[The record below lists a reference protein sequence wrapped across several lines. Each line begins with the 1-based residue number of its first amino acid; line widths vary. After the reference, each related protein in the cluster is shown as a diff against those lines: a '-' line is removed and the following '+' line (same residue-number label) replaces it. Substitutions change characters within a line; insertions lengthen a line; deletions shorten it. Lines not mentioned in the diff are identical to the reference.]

1 MHVPAAAAAAGTA
14 LTGKWLFDYNRANF
28 QNDVPQRF
36 ARFMSSRNMLNA
48 QVGQYR
54 QDVAGLVTLTTSKM
68 DAMSMMITLILAV
81 NAALSDAGRI
91 GMHGAAP
98 PQWLC
103 GLYSGCIASSVML
116 MGTALWLSMHASLR
130 AQCAM
135 VSLLTRK
142 VRLPIPSM
150 AQLDNARG
158 CGSGFEQQKF
168 GDIFRVPFMRHPE
181 AAPQP
186 PEQSDDEDETAVKGK
201 KKGKK
206 APKVPDARTE
216 FTSTTR
222 DTVPSWIRDE
232 QVVDKAGGVM
242 RADAI
247 EDSENHEIPE
257 HFQLLAKAQ
266 EEWWQYD
273 VYARILMLFGT
284 IQFLFAVTYY
294 SIGTTMAELRGFW
307 ISWSLP
313 MMFLVGQ
320 ALILRLDIVKGAG
333 NHLLPHAEWF
343 GHLAPY
349 FAIAATTLE
358 YRSTY
363 KPENVT
369 ITWVLVFLCYA
380 GHFTMALRMLDLAW
394 PDYNHKDMPDEAGKT
409 WWPSHWTVP
418 SAFGKNLWLL
428 SPPKK
433 LEPGE
438 HDLLHEME
446 SLQRSSAGVTCRRR
460 RKGAENEVATASR
473 AASSPEALQAESSKL
488 ENSFQGWFEES
499 VWAQVPEEG
508 QRSLTDL
515 WGQYVA
521 TQGQINQLASGKAS
535 GEKTVPKVS
544 DALAEIAE
552 NLAEFEATHKRGEG
566 AYTGA
571 SPFKEFGTK
580 RAPDLPWQLARVA
593 ICTVAFQFFYLGWC
607 MVVDSVV
614 GCDTLIKMPGEPPW
628 IRDQKYRNWQPD
640 MFHTSKDLTL
650 PADYRLFALS
660 RAVAPHE
667 EHHEAGEHTVAV
679 PGPVH
684 LASGNATGN
693 ASNATAGEAHAAA
706 GEAHVAGA
714 HRRLTGAE
722 GAVQDLM
729 KTLPQLSWL
738 ADALEKRVNLSL
750 QAPPLEVL
758 SFEAPSFMAP
768 AAKTA
773 KVTWPAMFSPQHLLC
788 KGSTVAA
795 LTSRGFGAWAQLQG
809 DEPAKA
815 SPFAIEGVSD
825 FGPLAG
831 AAWTSAGLRLVTKS
845 GELLACAGNG
855 PVAGRWSCAHSAT
868 SKLPLPAGARLAS
881 AAIAE
886 RTAALIY
893 EHLPAMIFLFKQ
905 AAAADDWVSA
915 GEVHLPPHADGSV
928 GLSFAGHELLAI
940 LGKSG
945 EVHRRSLLDGTTA
958 WHAPPPAAPQR
969 EFRSACAE
977 PGSGLLRL
985 ALRQLADQHTWAT
998 ELIDEQ

>member
-1 MHVPAAAAAAGTA
+1 MHVPAAVAATGTA

-103 GLYSGCIASSVML
+103 GLYSGCIASSVLL
-116 MGTALWLSMHASLR
+116 MGAALWLSMHASLR

-158 CGSGFEQQKF
+158 TGSGFEQQKF

-186 PEQSDDEDETAVKGK
+186 PEQSDDEDEVAVKGK

-206 APKVPDARTE
+206 ASKATGPDVRTD
-216 FTSTTR
+216 FPSTTR
-222 DTVPSWIRDE
+222 DTVPSSVPSWIRDE

-242 RADAI
+242 RADAMDDA
-247 EDSENHEIPE
+247 EDHEVPE

-349 FAIAATTLE
+349 FAIGATTLE

-363 KPENVT
+363 HPENVT

-433 LEPGE
+433 MEPGE

-460 RKGAENEVATASR
+460 RKGGEAEGAKPLRMVP
-473 AASSPEALQAESSKL
+473 SSPEALKSESARL
-488 ENSFQGWFEES
+488 ESSFQGWFDES
-499 VWAQVPEEG
+499 VWAQVPEDG
-508 QRSLTDL
+508 QRGLTTL
-515 WGQYVA
+515 WGQYVG
-521 TQGQINQLASGKAS
+521 THGQINQLAETSD
-535 GEKTVPKVS
+535 EKTVAKLS
-544 DALAEIAE
+544 DALTEIAE
-552 NLAEFEATHKRGEG
+552 SLAEFEASNKRGEG

-580 RAPDLPWQLARVA
+580 RAPDLPWQLARIA
-593 ICTVAFQFFYLGWC
+593 ICTVALLQL
-607 MVVDSVV
+607 VL
-614 GCDTLIKMPGEPPW
+614 TKM
-628 IRDQKYRNWQPD
+628 
-640 MFHTSKDLTL
+640 
-650 PADYRLFALS
+650 
-660 RAVAPHE
+660 
-667 EHHEAGEHTVAV
+667 
-679 PGPVH
+679 
-684 LASGNATGN
+684 
-693 ASNATAGEAHAAA
+693 
-706 GEAHVAGA
+706 
-714 HRRLTGAE
+714 
-722 GAVQDLM
+722 M
-729 KTLPQLSWL
+729 K
-738 ADALEKRVNLSL
+738 
-750 QAPPLEVL
+750 
-758 SFEAPSFMAP
+758 
-768 AAKTA
+768 
-773 KVTWPAMFSPQHLLC
+773 
-788 KGSTVAA
+788 
-795 LTSRGFGAWAQLQG
+795 
-809 DEPAKA
+809 
-815 SPFAIEGVSD
+815 
-825 FGPLAG
+825 
-831 AAWTSAGLRLVTKS
+831 
-845 GELLACAGNG
+845 
-855 PVAGRWSCAHSAT
+855 
-868 SKLPLPAGARLAS
+868 
-881 AAIAE
+881 
-886 RTAALIY
+886 
-893 EHLPAMIFLFKQ
+893 
-905 AAAADDWVSA
+905 
-915 GEVHLPPHADGSV
+915 
-928 GLSFAGHELLAI
+928 
-940 LGKSG
+940 
-945 EVHRRSLLDGTTA
+945 
-958 WHAPPPAAPQR
+958 
-969 EFRSACAE
+969 
-977 PGSGLLRL
+977 
-985 ALRQLADQHTWAT
+985 
-998 ELIDEQ
+998 